1 MSRLGD
7 WYYEAWKI
15 GFNHQQL
22 GCNGNIKVGYT
33 AIILDIHNWDLIW
46 MNINCGFNEHGL
58 IYCNQL
64 RWKKIYTILETLV
77 GICLGTLTSKNDDFT
92 KHWGFNDQYGWFMDD
107 VYGSFGWDVFFWA
120 PSEIRSAKRQDFRN
134 KVMGT
139 MRYPLVI

>member
-1 MSRLGD
+1 MA
-7 WYYEAWKI
+7 E
-15 GFNHQQL
+15 QL
-22 GCNGNIKVGYT
+22 E
-33 AIILDIHNWDLIW
+33 
-46 MNINCGFNEHGL
+46 F
-58 IYCNQL
+58 
-64 RWKKIYTILETLV
+64 
-77 GICLGTLTSKNDDFT
+77 TSKNGDFMSKYCRFTSRHEDFT